1 MADDNGG
8 RSGTTDSQF
17 SDEQRKWYFKVFS
30 YCSLTLPIEG
40 FRKPVNTKNLL
51 CVNIMLWYW
60 VALGLSIIFVWIW
73 FNEGQYEFSGAHES
87 QTIIDQYGSF
97 QTNFSKDQFETNLTD
112 DQLNL
117 YNRFWVPN
125 DYIKQSN
132 DEDSFT
138 VYTNFGIANVSLGT
152 CPEDPQFDVVI
163 CDPNNNTQCKPG
175 KLSPNG
181 IQTGNCVKTTLAHID
196 KTRWNVCEVK
206 GWYPVAIWPPL
217 KRDEGAILK
226 QTKDTVIS
234 IQNFIHFP
242 AFDVKMRTT
251 ERPALDCLY
260 DPEHNKHCPY
270 FKLSDIVKYS
280 TGNSKSYEDIAAYPG
295 AIFEIR
301 IEWSCIQLL
310 NTKNEKCQPEFSF
323 SRIDNENSDPPSLW
337 TFWNFEKIDPAR
349 RVLTYGWRIKFE
361 IFTTGYVKRFS
372 YFKLATQVAAYS
384 FVFGFMIAVF
394 RFFTKRLTSKVHHEK
409 DKAKFCDKFSEFL
422 GRLFCKKDRH

>member
-1 MADDNGG
+1 
-8 RSGTTDSQF
+8 
-17 SDEQRKWYFKVFS
+17 
-30 YCSLTLPIEG
+30 
-40 FRKPVNTKNLL
+40 
-51 CVNIMLWYW
+51 ML
-60 VALGLSIIFVWIW
+60 
-73 FNEGQYEFSGAHES
+73 NEGQYDFSGAHES

-97 QTNFSKDQFETNLTD
+97 QTNFSKDQFETNLND
-112 DQLNL
+112 EQLNL

-138 VYTNFGIANVSLGT
+138 VYTNFGIVNVSLDT

-163 CDPNNNTQCKPG
+163 CDPNNNTQCKSG

-181 IQTGNCVKTTLAHID
+181 IQTGNCVTTTLPHNHID

-206 GWYPVAIWPPL
+206 GWCPVAVWPPL

-242 AFDVKMRTT
+242 AFGVKKRTT
-251 ERPALDCLY
+251 ERPTLDCLY
-260 DPEHNKHCPY
+260 DPKHNKHCPY

-280 TGNSKSYEDIAAYPG
+280 IDNSKSYEDIAAYPG

-301 IEWSCIQLL
+301 IEWYCIQPF
-310 NTKNEKCQPEFSF
+310 NWKNEECEPKFSF
-323 SRIDNENSDPPSLW
+323 WRIDNENSDPPSLW
-337 TFWNFEKIDPAR
+337 TFWKFENINSAK

-361 IFTTGYVKRFS
+361 ILTTGYLKRFS
-372 YFKLATQVAAYS
+372 FFKLATNVAAYS
-384 FVFGFMIAVF
+384 FVVGSMLAVF
-394 RFFTKRLTSKVHHEK
+394 RFITMRLTTKIHHEK
-409 DKAKFCDKFSEFL
+409 DKAKYCDKFTECL
-422 GRLFCKKDRH
+422 GMLCCRQDRH